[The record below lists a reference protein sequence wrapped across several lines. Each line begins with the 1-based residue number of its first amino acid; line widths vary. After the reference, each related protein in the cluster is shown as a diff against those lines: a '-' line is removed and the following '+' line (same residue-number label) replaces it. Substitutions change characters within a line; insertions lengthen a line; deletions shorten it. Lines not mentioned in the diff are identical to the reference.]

1 MNSLDWVLRQHE
13 GQFFERKSCFDRF
26 KGKLRPVRAVARD
39 VAETIAAMA
48 NADGGAL
55 VLGVEDEGAVSGVD
69 YPEDRLRV
77 LRAATKTHI
86 RPPLRVRIQEGKLEG
101 KAVMLFEVDWGMD
114 VHQLTDGRYLLR
126 VDDKNVP
133 FPARDIEA
141 MKEGKRRRVTET
153 RFIPEASLAELDLSL
168 LNSLAER
175 QGLPSS
181 PEETLTRY
189 RLAEGRNG
197 KTVLTLAAL
206 LLFGKD
212 PGRWHPR
219 CGIDFVKYEGSERR
233 VGIELNIVKRERL
246 EAPLVLLI
254 EKAYETIKPHLRER
268 QRLVDLFFEE
278 RLEYPT
284 FAWQEA
290 IVNAVAHRDYRYEG
304 LGIEV
309 WMFEDRLEIRSP
321 GELVEPVTLE
331 RLLRRERIHASRNP
345 RIVRVLTDFGYM
357 RDQGEG
363 IPRIFQAMEREG
375 LYPPEIRLEA
385 EAIFNMTLRN
395 TVAYRS
401 ETLHWLA
408 QFEPLGLSGNQKRIL
423 ASAKE
428 HGGAFTSS
436 HYQDLVGIDIYTA
449 SRDIKEL
456 IRKGLVKLPKK
467 GGRVYEL
474 VSSPK
479 AAAVSE
485 KPPEYLALEPV
496 LKEKGYVK
504 NEDIRKALGVS
515 RFSANR
521 IAHRLIASGWLKPE
535 GSKRGR
541 RYIRGEGIIERSH
554 LNIEQP
560 Q

>member
-1 MNSLDWVLRQHE
+1 MNSLNWVLRQQE
-13 GQFFERKSCFDRF
+13 GQFFERKSCFDRL

-39 VAETIAAMA
+39 VAETLAAMA
-48 NADGGAL
+48 NADGGVL
-55 VLGVEDEGAVSGVD
+55 VIGIENDGTVSGVD
-69 YPEDRLRV
+69 YPEDRTKV
-77 LRAATKTHI
+77 LRAALKTHI
-86 RPPLRVRIQEGKLEG
+86 RPPLRARIQEGSLEG
-101 KAVMLFEVDWGMD
+101 KPIILFEVDWSMN

-153 RFIPEASLAELDLSL
+153 RFIPEASLADLDLPL
-168 LNSLAER
+168 LNRLAER
-175 QGLPSS
+175 QGTAAS
-181 PEETLTRY
+181 PEEILTRY

-219 CGIDFVKYEGSERR
+219 CGIDFVKHEGTQRG
-233 VGIELNIVKRERL
+233 VGAELNIIKRERL

-290 IVNAVAHRDYRYEG
+290 IINAVAHRDYRYEG

-331 RLLRRERIHASRNP
+331 RLLKRERIHASRNP

-385 EAIFNMTLRN
+385 EAVFTITLKN
-395 TVAYRS
+395 TVAYRP
-401 ETLHWLA
+401 ETLRWLA
-408 QFEPLGLSGNQKRIL
+408 QFETWGLSGNQKRIL

-428 HGGAFTSS
+428 HSGAFTSH
-436 HYQDLVGIDIYTA
+436 HYQELVGIDIYTA

-479 AAAVSE
+479 AAAVPE

-504 NEDIRKALGVS
+504 NEDIRKALRVS
-515 RFSANR
+515 VKQSTR
-521 IAHRLIASGWLKPE
+521 IAALLVSTGWLRPE
-535 GSKRGR
+535 GRLKAR
-541 RYIRGEGIIERSH
+541 RYI
-554 LNIEQP
+554 QAK
-560 Q
+560 